1 MKKYGWYILSWLIGA
16 APSVALAQNEW
27 QDPRLPAV
35 HRELPGSPI
44 RSYNSRELA
53 LQEDDAHSLYIQNL
67 DGEWR
72 VKTYASA
79 TELDSLVTLPTVD
92 VSSWDKTVVPEKT
105 GNGAWAAVYRTEFK
119 LPFKWIDREIFVR
132 CDAVSRAYYV
142 FVNGHPVGYHEDSKT
157 PAYFDVTKYVVDGR
171 NTLAL
176 IAYAHPIS
184 TTLEN
189 GSETKG
195 TRIEGSVRVTAQ
207 PKVRIRDYVVDT
219 QWDPQG
225 NGLFSFGAIVK
236 SHLLNPKQVTVHYE
250 LLAPDSTVV
259 SQGKRDARFHLREE
273 DTVRFFANLPNIE
286 SWSHESPK
294 LYTVALRLQHEGRFT
309 EYTKVRIGFRDVA
322 FDRSGI
328 RINGRPVELQAV
340 DYDVPQEESAWDRD
354 MAGFRKKGIN
364 CLRISRCP
372 QPDRFYALADR
383 YGMYI
388 CDRAN
393 IDSRLSG
400 ESLQKEGTPANDTL
414 WTAALADRVT
424 NMYYASQ
431 NHPSVIMFS
440 LGGQAGRG
448 YGMYEAYLRLKAI
461 EKNRP
466 VIYEGAGAEWNTDI
480 VIGKPE
486 GRNPSDDRYTLVF
499 ERPESSGGKASSSA
513 PLLEQAEGTGRVT
526 VLNRFGI
533 ANLKNFATGYTIRAG
548 KRIVASGTVP
558 TDIAPGE
565 QKTLDIPLDGVK
577 PGKYTLNVYVAHKD
591 ATPFAAEGDRLAE
604 IEFPLVVPKT
614 GK

>member
-1 MKKYGWYILSWLIGA
+1 MPLA
-16 APSVALAQNEW
+16 AEAQTEW
-27 QDPRLPAV
+27 QDPRQTDS

-44 RSYNSRELA
+44 RSYDSRELA
-53 LQEDDAHSLYIQNL
+53 LSEDDAHSLYIQNL

-79 TELDSLVTLPTVD
+79 TELDSLLTLPSVD

-189 GSETKG
+189 RSETKG

-259 SQGKRDARFHLREE
+259 SQGTRDARFHLREE
-273 DTVRFFANLPNIE
+273 DTVRFFANLPDIE

-322 FDRSGI
+322 FDCSGM
-328 RINGRPVELQAV
+328 RINGRPVELRAV
-340 DYDVPQEESAWDRD
+340 DYDAPQDEAAWRRD
-354 MAGFRKKGIN
+354 MASFRKKGVN
-364 CLRISRCP
+364 CLRVNRWP
-372 QPDRFYALADR
+372 LPDSFYSLADS
-383 YGMYI
+383 YGLYI

-393 IDSRLSG
+393 IDTRLSG

-414 WTAALADRVT
+414 WTAAMIDRVK

-431 NHPSVIMFS
+431 NHPSVVMFS

-448 YGMYEAYLRLKAI
+448 YGMYEAFLALKAI

-486 GRNPSDDRYTLVF
+486 GRHPSDDRYTLVF
-499 ERPESSGGKASSSA
+499 GSPDSFAAEVPSA
-513 PLLEQAEGTGRVT
+513 APVIEPAEGVGQVT
-526 VLNRFGI
+526 VRNRFGI

-548 KRIVASGTVP
+548 AKRIVASGTIP

-565 QKTLDIPLDGVK
+565 QATLSVPLDGVK
-577 PGKYTLNVYVAHKD
+577 PGKYTLSVWIAHKD
-591 ATPFAAEGDRLAE
+591 ATPFAAEGERLAE
-604 IEFPLVVPKT
+604 TEFPLIVPKT